1 MPANIVGVPSVTVAY
16 GGELGTYEVEP
27 GVTLK
32 LRAEEAA
39 DLYPAAKQLDATAS
53 TATKAAPKTKAR
65 KASTVKNKA
74 RTTAKSK

>member
-1 MPANIVGVPSVTVAY
+1 MPENIVGVPSVTVSY
-16 GGELGTYEVEP
+16 GGELGVYEVEP

-39 DLYPAAKQLDATAS
+39 DLYPRAKQLDA
-53 TATKAAPKTKAR
+53 PVKTKAR
-65 KASTVKNKA
+65 TTAKNKA